1 VEAPAAEL
9 QQQAADMTAAA
20 ASSPAVL
27 GYYTEQC
34 HPQLRAQTVYVQLA
48 DQSAADFKRDAAMQQ
63 QVIDNDSLSLSLSHS
78 LWCCLV
84 IANENVPKIIIHYT
98 MNLFFKTA
106 ISILVISNHNSF
118 LLLRLL
124 PYILFKKYI
133 YILTLASS
141 GNQHCASCIGTL
153 SFPMADSFGLSGV
166 GSRSTRRQ

>member
-84 IANENVPKIIIHYT
+84 IGDENVPKIIIHYT
-98 MNLFFKTA
+98 INLFF
-106 ISILVISNHNSF
+106 
-118 LLLRLL
+118 
-124 PYILFKKYI
+124 
-133 YILTLASS
+133 
-141 GNQHCASCIGTL
+141 
-153 SFPMADSFGLSGV
+153 
-166 GSRSTRRQ
+166 